1 MTPLKNPIPADFRD
15 HLHNTVPA
23 QMEMYGVGRHTI
35 MRWRRM
41 SGVSVHQRAWTEEAL
56 ANLKTLVEQ
65 GHSYDV
71 IAKKMG
77 IGRKRVCNAVDRNR
91 FSKGTPQSR
100 RMPMKPIPDD
110 FVEMWTDNPLSF
122 LAKHYGVSAKTM
134 RRWVAAKGLKRPARG
149 QIARAVDFE
158 RKAPEKPQ
166 KFTRDR
172 YKTAVSDISA
182 GRDTSPEGEAQAFL
196 QKEGYRPVCRC
207 NAERVPT
214 QGGRFWICGN
224 VHGVLTDAQLIE
236 RVTEIRER
244 RERMA
249 ARWAA

>member
-1 MTPLKNPIPADFRD
+1 MTPLKNPLPADFRD

-56 ANLKTLVEQ
+56 ATLKLLVEQ

-134 RRWVAAKGLKRPARG
+134 RRWVAAKGLKRPTKGRN
-149 QIARAVDFE
+149 IRTVDFE

-196 QKEGYRPVCRC
+196 QKEGYKPVVRC
-207 NAERVPT
+207 NAERVAT
-214 QGGRFWICGN
+214 QGGKFWLCGN
-224 VHGVLTDAQLIE
+224 VPGVLTDAQLIE

-244 RERMA
+244 RERMSK
-249 ARWAA
+249 RWAA